1 VLRLYL
7 IAIFIVALLSGAQSY
22 GQLPVEVFAG
32 HERTTFDL
40 MFFKYFKNSE
50 GAEIRWLFFNRNRAS
65 IDYNQT
71 ATANLPQFGFTEALS
86 YNHKALK
93 GIAPVLVAQ
102 VLNRGTFAKGG
113 VQYALVRKK
122 LTVFSWVVGEIKS
135 EPTVDLFLLMRYTP
149 KLTERLKLFTQLES
163 LNVFPTA
170 TDNNKSYIQRIRLG
184 IKRSQWQTGLGADF
198 NQSGSTNGNNAGI
211 FIRHEF

>member
-1 VLRLYL
+1 LLRIYF
-7 IAIFIVALLSGAQSY
+7 IAIFLVALLSGAKSY

-32 HERTTFDL
+32 HEKTTFDL
-40 MFFKYFKNSE
+40 MFFRFFKNSA
-50 GAEIRWLFFNRNRAS
+50 GQDSRWLFFNRNRAS
-65 IDYNQT
+65 MDYDQT
-71 ATANLPQFGFTEALS
+71 ANANLPQFGFTEALS

-113 VQYALVRKK
+113 VQYALVRKN
-122 LTVFSWVVGEIKS
+122 LTVFSWVVSEIKS
-135 EPTVDLFLLMRYTP
+135 EPSVDLFLLMRYTP
-149 KLTERLKLFTQLES
+149 KLTERLNLFTQLES

-170 TDNNKSYIQRIRLG
+170 TDINKSYIQRVRLG